1 MNSVANIGKTL
12 PRHIQRTGPPQTAGD
27 ENGVIAVPEQVGNEK
42 RGTDGRMEPE
52 METGTQEHIGVAVQ
66 NAVGQP
72 EIGNTVPQHTAQLA
86 FRLENGHLVAFPHQ
100 LHGSGQTSGTTAD
113 DGNLPSGGGRAGDF
127 HAVQAGIGN
136 IAFHIAPMHRVTL
149 DAPDAMPLALTAV
162 IAHNGADERQRVIF
176 KQLFAGINQMA
187 FPQQLDGTGNIG
199 IYRTA
204 FPAAGIFALQAAFRL
219 DLKLQHFSLLFL
231 VF

>member
-1 MNSVANIGKTL
+1 
-12 PRHIQRTGPPQTAGD
+12 
-27 ENGVIAVPEQVGNEK
+27 
-42 RGTDGRMEPE
+42 
-52 METGTQEHIGVAVQ
+52 
-66 NAVGQP
+66 
-72 EIGNTVPQHTAQLA
+72 
-86 FRLENGHLVAFPHQ
+86 
-100 LHGSGQTSGTTAD
+100 
-113 DGNLPSGGGRAGDF
+113 
-127 HAVQAGIGN
+127 
-136 IAFHIAPMHRVTL
+136 MHRVAF

-187 FPQQLDGTGNIG
+187 FPQQLDGDGNIG

-219 DLKLQHFSLLFL
+219 DLKLQHFSLLFP